1 MQIKVGE
8 RPNECQQSDFKS
20 WSDSEIDLTDR
31 KLIQKNLQFIRVVLL
46 CIVHPKMVFLNL
58 KCFLTI

>member
-20 WSDSEIDLTDR
+20 WSEEWDDSEIDLTER
-31 KLIQKNLQFIRVVLL
+31 KLYQKIYSL
-46 CIVHPKMVFLNL
+46 
-58 KCFLTI
+58 